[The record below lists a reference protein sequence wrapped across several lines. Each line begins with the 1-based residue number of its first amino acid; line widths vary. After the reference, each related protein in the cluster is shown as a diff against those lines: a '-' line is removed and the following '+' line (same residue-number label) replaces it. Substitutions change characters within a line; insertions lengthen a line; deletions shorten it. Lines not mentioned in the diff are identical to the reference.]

1 MAKIGQ
7 LVLNDGRW
15 GDRQLIPKAWIREST
30 RAHLAESEFFD
41 YGYHWWHHSKNNT
54 PWWDNPGA
62 GSNKEHEIIIALGF
76 GGQYIMVIRDLN
88 MVVVCTSSDYADGH
102 MARSKIPLVIEKL
115 IPLFE

>member
-1 MAKIGQ
+1 M
-7 LVLNDGRW
+7 W
-15 GDRQLIPKAWIREST
+15 T
-30 RAHLAESEFFD
+30 D
-41 YGYHWWHHSKNNT
+41 Y
-54 PWWDNPGA
+54 PGA